1 MPRTRAAV
9 YVPFVLFAYFPLPM
23 RSLLRLPVWAALGLV
38 LFLPDAAV
46 AQHRPDRGDDGH
58 RPGWN
63 RGDDDRDE
71 RPRPQRKR
79 RPAPDDGGVSIGLY
93 GGAVDDLP
101 TGGVRLGVGLVR
113 LYAEASGNHHR
124 DGYTAHKDRP
134 EQTAFGIDLTLP
146 ARHPGLRALY
156 GIAGV
161 GVQSRV
167 QDVYY
172 AYDAGV
178 LPCDIRVADCY
189 DPYYGSSSERD
200 SRFYGTLGL
209 GMRLPLGG
217 GRVALTGEVAGRFV
231 ADRYD
236 GGYVAPTANVGVSV
250 RLR

>member
-1 MPRTRAAV
+1 M
-9 YVPFVLFAYFPLPM
+9 
-23 RSLLRLPVWAALGLV
+23 LRPAVWAAFGLALV
-38 LFLPDAAV
+38 LPDAAV
-46 AQHRPDRGDDGH
+46 AQRRPAPDDRGRDDG

-63 RGDDDRDE
+63 RGDDRDRNDD
-71 RPRPQRKR
+71 RSRTPRKR
-79 RPAPDDGGVSIGLY
+79 RPAPDFGGVSLGLY
-93 GGAVDDLP
+93 GGGVDGMP

-113 LYAEASGNHHR
+113 LYAEGSDDERYGDR
-124 DGYTAHKDRP
+124 DEP
-134 EQTAFGIDLTLP
+134 EQAAFGIDLTLP

-161 GVQSRV
+161 GVQTRE

-172 AYDAGV
+172 VYEGGYI
-178 LPCDIRVADCY
+178 CDDRVADCIY
-189 DPYYGSSSERD
+189 PAYGSSSERD

-209 GMRLPLGG
+209 GMKLPLWR